1 MIYVAWCHYHLQELF
16 GEEGVDVLVSYLKL
30 DLSLLTSGL
39 GHQLLLITAID
50 CVWSVMSLAHV
61 PWATAYWSQGVFCC
75 PLHALFKQE
84 FHLNKHDYDILNFF
98 TFKV

>member
-1 MIYVAWCHYHLQELF
+1 MVSVAWCHCHLQELF

-50 CVWSVMSLAHV
+50 CVWLVMSLARV
-61 PWATAYWSQGVFCC
+61 RGLQLCQVSNQVVFSAQYV
-75 PLHALFKQE
+75 L
-84 FHLNKHDYDILNFF
+84 
-98 TFKV
+98 